1 MTQPFTIIRQG
12 LLIEAEAH
20 RVRPADILVAGEEIR
35 EIGPPGLAAPA
46 DAVLV
51 DAADRLMMPG
61 LVNGHTH
68 SHANLP
74 RSPGDKWTLELA
86 LHLNPSLRG
95 NQTVE
100 DKYISALLGAAE
112 MIAKGC
118 TACYDLFYEFP
129 VPSEEGLNAVA
140 RAYSDAGMRAVV
152 APMVASHS
160 FYRAIPGL
168 LDAIPDDKRAAL
180 SAEPARPDA
189 DRFAEVR
196 RTLHNWDFDRERVRM
211 AIAPTIPLHCT
222 DEDWLAAAALARDYD
237 VGLQT
242 HLAESKVQALAGLER
257 YGQTLTAH
265 LSSLGVL
272 GPAFTGAHG
281 VWLDDQDM
289 VRLADCG
296 ACVVHNP
303 ASNMRYGS
311 GMAPVRRMV
320 ERGVGVGVGTDSR
333 TCSDNLNMFEAM
345 RLASFT
351 SRVRGPKYLRW
362 LATEEVFGMAT
373 EGSARALGFSALG
386 RIAPGYK
393 ADIVFLDR
401 RHLNYVPLTDVT
413 NQIVNAEDA
422 TAVRSV
428 MIGGRIVYQDHR
440 FTLFDLDRLL
450 DRAEEAWDR
459 LRDMNEPARRLSAAL
474 EPVVGS
480 FCSAMASRPYHVDRF
495 VDDVEAPRPWTAP
508 QLYAGFDL

>member
-1 MTQPFTIIRQG
+1 MSEPATIIRHG
-12 LLIEAEAH
+12 LLVDAQAH
-20 RVRPADILVAGEEIR
+20 QTRPADILVIGDEIR
-35 EIGPPGLAAPA
+35 DIGPPGLAAPA
-46 DAVLV
+46 DAVVL
-51 DAADRLMMPG
+51 DATNRLMMPG

-95 NQTVE
+95 NQTIE
-100 DKYISALLGAAE
+100 DKYVSALLGAAE

-129 VPSEEGLNAVA
+129 APSEEGLNAVA
-140 RAYSDAGMRAVV
+140 RAYADAGMRAVV

-160 FYRAIPGL
+160 FYRAIPNL
-168 LDAIPDDKRAAL
+168 LDAIPEDKRAAL
-180 SAEPARPDA
+180 STSPAAPGG
-189 DRFAEVR
+189 DRFAEIR
-196 RTLHNWDFDRERVRM
+196 RTLHNWRFDREHGRM

-222 DEDWLAAAALARDYD
+222 DEDWRAAAALARDYD
-237 VGLQT
+237 VGLHT
-242 HLAESKVQALAGLER
+242 HLAESKVQALAGQER
-257 YGQTLTAH
+257 YGHTLTAH

-281 VWLDDQDM
+281 VWLDDDDM
-289 VRLADCG
+289 RRLADCG

-320 ERGVGVGVGTDSR
+320 ERNLRVGIGTDSR

-345 RLASFT
+345 RLALFT
-351 SRVRGPKYLRW
+351 SRVRGPDYRRW
-362 LATEEVFGMAT
+362 LATDEVFHQAT
-373 EGSARALGFSALG
+373 EGSATALGFSALG

-393 ADIVFLDR
+393 ADLVFLDR
-401 RHLNYVPLTDVT
+401 RHINYVPLTDVT

-428 MIGGRIVYQDHR
+428 MIGGRVVYRDGR
-440 FTLFDLDRLL
+440 FTGFDLDRLL
-450 DRAEEAWDR
+450 DRAEEAWER
-459 LRDMNEPARRLSAAL
+459 LRAVNEPARRLSAAL
-474 EPVVGS
+474 APVVGS
-480 FCSAMASRPYHVDRF
+480 FCSAMAARPYHVNRF
-495 VDDVEAPRPWTAP
+495 VNDEEAPRLSGAQQDVPP
-508 QLYAGFDL
+508 LL